1 MTPTYLVEN
10 TLNPTQF
17 AAATSAVVATG
28 AATSKGGNIGQIL
41 ILGILALALLYM
53 GWRYYE
59 DSKEEAV
66 NPD

>member
-28 AATSKGGNIGQIL
+28 AATSKVGNIWQIL
-41 ILGILALALLYM
+41 ILCLLALALGYM
-53 GWRYYE
+53 AWRYYV
-59 DSKEEAV
+59 DYKEEVV

>member
-28 AATSKGGNIGQIL
+28 AATSKGGNIWQIL
-41 ILGILALALLYM
+41 ILGFLALALGYM
-53 GWRYYE
+53 AWRYYE
-59 DSKEEAV
+59 DSREEV
-66 NPD
+66 VHPD